1 MRPTL
6 PEREH
11 LTQELAEVFS
21 EIGSEAFG
29 RYALDFY
36 DDDPGEAQKTEAD
49 IRREEFR
56 LGVMKLGLIARK
68 IL

>member
-1 MRPTL
+1 MKPA
-6 PEREH
+6 PSEREH
-11 LTQELAEVFS
+11 LTRELAEVFS
-21 EIGSEAFG
+21 DIGSEAFG

-56 LGVMKLGLIARK
+56 LGVQKLGTISRK
-68 IL
+68 TS